1 VVLRRVMYAGHGMIP
16 TGEPQARIQSDI
28 EALCRFQRGSAS
40 EGEREAAHWVAS
52 RFEETGLK
60 PEREDFS
67 FYPEYWNVWGAH
79 MLGAIGA
86 WLLLGRGGRR
96 RRLAGA
102 AATSF
107 LTASFWGDAS
117 ARFYWLRRLFPARPS
132 INVLARLPNPRA
144 KRVLVIAA
152 HIDAAHSGLVFH
164 PGLLRWLR
172 SRNPEGQI
180 SPALVLPFRGLV
192 FLTAASVLR
201 AIGLPRGIA
210 KVVATPGVLISAA
223 TAAVM
228 ADIGRRPV
236 VAGANDDASGVAT
249 VLALAQ
255 DLVTEPP
262 ENIEVWFLATG
273 SEEAIEGGIH
283 AFLKRHRADLE
294 GHRPFFLNLEMLG
307 SGQPVYQR
315 AEGHVTSFQMHAEA
329 ITVVEAVAHEPE
341 FAAVEGIV
349 SPAQSDALAAHHYG
363 FPAVTVMSLPTDD
376 IPHYHWASDTPE
388 NIDGASLDRCY
399 RFLRRIIQRLDQAA

>member
-1 VVLRRVMYAGHGMIP
+1 MIAA
-16 TGEPQARIQSDI
+16 GEPQARIQQDI
-28 EALCRFQRGSAS
+28 EALCQFERGSAS
-40 EGEREAAHWVAS
+40 DGERDAAQWVAS
-52 RFEETGLK
+52 RFAETGLK
-60 PEREDFS
+60 PERESFS
-67 FYPEYWNVWGAH
+67 FCPEYWNVWGAH

-86 WLLLGRGGRR
+86 WQLLGRGGRR
-96 RRLAGA
+96 QRLLGA
-102 AATSF
+102 ATTAF
-107 LTASFWGDAS
+107 LAASFWGDAS

-132 INVLARLPNPRA
+132 VNILARLPNPRA

-152 HIDAAHSGLVFH
+152 HVDAAHSGLVFH

-192 FLTAASVLR
+192 FLTAASFLR

-210 KVVATPGVLISAA
+210 KVVAMPGVFISAA

-228 ADIGRRPV
+228 ADIGRHPV

-249 VLALAQ
+249 VLALAG
-255 DLVTEPP
+255 DLVGEPP
-262 ENIEVWFLATG
+262 ENLEVWFLITG

-283 AFLKRHRADLE
+283 AFLKRHRTELE
-294 GHRPFFLNLEMLG
+294 GRRPFFLNLEMLG

-315 AEGHVTSFQMHAEA
+315 AEGHVTSFEMHP
-329 ITVVEAVAHEPE
+329 EAVSLVAAVAQEPE
-341 FAAVEGIV
+341 FGGVEGIV

-363 FPAVTVMSLPTDD
+363 FPAVTVMSLPADD
-376 IPHYHWASDTPE
+376 IPHYHWSSDTPE
-388 NIDGASLDRCY
+388 NIDRSSLDRCY
-399 RFLRRIIQRLDQAA
+399 RFLRRIIQRIDEGSR